1 MSEKHAG
8 SGHGP
13 PVIFHQYSGI
23 HNSSKGIYWEELCT
37 KSLWGLFDVGI
48 VHKGR
53 KKSSAIDKH
62 IATCDKL
69 CFI

>member
-1 MSEKHAG
+1 M
-8 SGHGP
+8 P
-13 PVIFHQYSGI
+13 DPVMVHPLFSTIIAEFTIQV
-23 HNSSKGIYWEELCT
+23 KGYIG
-37 KSLWGLFDVGI
+37 KSFAQRAYGGLFDVGI